1 MSVKAIYEK
10 LTQLPTIIG
19 LDNEVL
25 LIEELQKSEI
35 EDIRQNLDNFL
46 SILDDLQISHQSDGI
61 FGVTPENKHI
71 FFGFVFWLQSVQNK
85 IGMDISRYADGFD
98 TDFSCNLT
106 I

>member
-71 FFGFVFWLQSVQNK
+71 
-85 IGMDISRYADGFD
+85 GMDISRYADGFD
-98 TDFSCNLT
+98 TDFSGNLT

>member
-10 LTQLPTIIG
+10 LTKLPTIIG

-35 EDIRQNLDNFL
+35 EDIRQNLDSFL
-46 SILDDLQISHQSDGI
+46 SILSDLQISHQSDGI

-71 FFGFVFWLQSVQNK
+71 FSVLFFGFSPFK
-85 IGMDISRYADGFD
+85 IKLEWI
-98 TDFSCNLT
+98 
-106 I
+106 

>member
-10 LTQLPTIIG
+10 LTKLPTIIG

-35 EDIRQNLDNFL
+35 EDIRQNLDSFL
-46 SILDDLQISHQSDGI
+46 SILSDLQISHQSDGI

-71 FFGFVFWLQSVQNK
+71 FFGFVFGFSPFK
-85 IGMDISRYADGFD
+85 IKLEWI
-98 TDFSCNLT
+98 
-106 I
+106 